1 MNHGEHTEGV
11 IQWDITYSLTVACLA
26 KKKKIRTP
34 KKNSGRNQQNEVTC
48 MAITHSGQLDPYIPQ

>member
-26 KKKKIRTP
+26 KKKIIKKIVQ
-34 KKNSGRNQQNEVTC
+34 NSKEEFWENKQNEN
-48 MAITHSGQLDPYIPQ
+48 MRSPAWP